1 MLTVYTDMC
10 ADLCHYGHFA
20 FIDRMVDIATTIAN
34 GQTICIVIG
43 IHSDATIRS
52 YKRQPIMTMAER
64 CRMIAYHHSVSR
76 VLEDAPLSPTLSFVQ
91 KYAIDLVCIGPRSDV
106 EMSDMYGHL
115 PPTMLHSI
123 PYTTGIS
130 TTDLIRRVQSHRMCK
145 DTLLDRECETTDHM
159 LDGGECGLD
168 VFQ

>member
-20 FIDRMVDIATTIAN
+20 FIDRMVDIANTIAN
-34 GQTICIVIG
+34 GRAICIIIG
-43 IHSDATIRS
+43 IHSDDTIRS

-64 CRMIAYHHSVSR
+64 CRMIACHHSVSR

-91 KYAIDLVCIGPRSDV
+91 KYAIDLVCIGPRSAA
-106 EMSDMYGHL
+106 EMSNMYSHL
-115 PPTMLHSI
+115 PPTMLHNI

-130 TTDLIRRVQSHRMCK
+130 TTEIIRRIQSHRIEK
-145 DTLLDRECETTDHM
+145 TIESR
-159 LDGGECGLD
+159 
-168 VFQ
+168 